1 METGI
6 NSQLTII
13 HIPGTHQNMIKKILF
28 IPVIL
33 FSLIITSCGGE
44 QPVFQ
49 KLKIVVTV
57 DESIKNDQVYISGD
71 AKYLGE
77 WDAGKVKLDRL
88 NDTQWV
94 KTFEVVKGEKIRFK
108 FTAGDWWREATDKS
122 GLPFQ
127 DYPLVPQGDTTIN
140 IKLNG
145 WLNDFSGDTLKLSAS
160 RFYPA
165 KRSVDLNFSGKYN
178 PVDNPKWAL
187 PGVDDRTWKRAN
199 SMLLPDSSET
209 REWKGTGWFRFNFII
224 DSTLYGKTLGLS
236 LFQLGRS
243 DVYYNG
249 KLIHP
254 VNSASKADSR
264 SETWLMTEIKE
275 LQLDRQRE
283 HLIAVRYENHDQEE
297 LTNLNFDAG
306 FIIKLFPIE
315 ETINKLLT
323 DAKRYTFNQTFFSM
337 VPFVLFI
344 LHFFL
349 YVFYPGQRQNL
360 FYSLSL
366 LGLAGVTWFG
376 YEKQVVT
383 NPSLVIFYY
392 RLNSI
397 AVPFAVLFGLFS
409 SWSICRVKFPR
420 RWIVYVAGFICLAI
434 WAYLRPVGNISTAN
448 YIFFG
453 ISMADLGYSI
463 LKSDIKTSR
472 KGGWISFAGFAILVF
487 FVGYQILLDYGFVET
502 RFFGSNQ
509 VYVYGVL
516 GLIAAMSLYLSYNFA
531 YVNKDLKIQ
540 LENVK
545 SLSEKAL
552 EQERIA
558 AGLELERRLIEAENA
573 RQSKE
578 LESAR
583 ELQLSLLPKKIPE
596 VPGLE
601 IAVYLQTA
609 TEVGGDYYDFFP
621 QEDGSLTIAVGDAT
635 GHGLKAGNMV
645 IATKGLLNVL
655 SGKASLLE
663 ILKRANIAIKNM
675 NLKMLTMCLSLVNIK
690 NGTLAYTSAGMPPI
704 LIFRKKSNEVENRII
719 KAMPLGAVSDF
730 PYSMEEIEFGSGDVL
745 VIMSDGLMEL
755 FNGKDE
761 LWGIESIQPVLCN
774 SGTENAEQILGAI
787 LESAEKWR
795 GETAL
800 KDDLTL
806 VVVKQKE

>member
-1 METGI
+1 MHQKSI
-6 NSQLTII
+6 FLT
-13 HIPGTHQNMIKKILF
+13 TTIL
-28 IPVIL
+28 L
-33 FSLIITSCGGE
+33 ALIISSCGGE
-44 QPVFQ
+44 QPVIQ
-49 KLKIVVTV
+49 KLKIIVTV

-71 AKYLGE
+71 ARYLGE

-88 NDTQWV
+88 NDTQWA
-94 KTFEVVKGEKIRFK
+94 KTFDVVKGEKIWFK

-127 DYPLVPQGDTTIN
+127 DYPLVSQCDTTIN
-140 IKLNG
+140 VKLYG

-160 RFYPA
+160 RFFPG
-165 KRSVDLNFSGKYN
+165 KRPVDLNFNGKFN
-178 PVDNPKWAL
+178 REDNPKWAL
-187 PGVDDRTWKRAN
+187 PDLDDRNWKKAN
-199 SMLLPDSSET
+199 SLLLPDSSET
-209 REWKGTGWFRFNFII
+209 KEWKGAGWFRFNFII

-249 KLIHP
+249 RLIHP
-254 VNSASKADSR
+254 VNTASKADSR

-275 LQLDRQRE
+275 LQLDRKRE
-283 HLIAVRYENHDQEE
+283 HLIAVRYENHDQKN
-297 LTNLNFDAG
+297 LTTLNFDAG
-306 FIIKLFPIE
+306 FIMRLFPLE
-315 ETINKLLT
+315 ETINKLLSDT
-323 DAKRYTFNQTFFSM
+323 KRYTFNQTFFSL
-337 VPFVLFI
+337 VPFILFI

-366 LGLAGVTWFG
+366 LGLSGVTWFG

-383 NPSLVIFYY
+383 DPSLFILYF

-409 SWSICRVKFPR
+409 SWSICRLRFPK
-420 RWIVYVAGFICLAI
+420 RWVIYVAGFTGLAI
-434 WAYLRPVGNISTAN
+434 WAYLRPVGDISIAN
-448 YIFFG
+448 YVFFG

-463 LKSDIKTSR
+463 LKSDIETSR
-472 KGGWISFAGFAILVF
+472 KGGWISFAGFAVLVF
-487 FVGYQILLDYGFVET
+487 FVGYQILLDYRFIDT
-502 RFFGSNQ
+502 PFFGTNQ

-663 ILKRANIAIKNM
+663 MIKRANIAIKNM

-690 NGTLAYTSAGMPPI
+690 NGILAYTSAGMPPI
-704 LIFRKKSNEVENRII
+704 LIFRKNSGEVESHII
-719 KAMPLGAVSDF
+719 KAMPLGGVTDF
-730 PYSMEEIEFGSGDVL
+730 PYSMEEIEFGDGDAL
-745 VIMSDGLMEL
+745 VVMSDGLMEL

-761 LWGIESIQPVLCN
+761 LWGIESIQSVLCN
-774 SGTENAEQILGAI
+774 AGTGNAEQILSAI
-787 LESAEKWR
+787 LESAGKWK

-806 VVVKQKE
+806 VVVKQRG